1 GLHGRDLQ
9 GGHRGSLFRTDRG
22 VAQPGS
28 QQLADCPPRRPAA
41 SPAHSGAAAGQR
53 VHRHAQGH
61 LAAVCSLGQ
70 GHHPARQGV
79 PGLHLRGLPA
89 LQHGG
94 RHVHSPDADGLEPRQ
109 DCRAPLTLD
118 PVISSMSPAT
128 HAASGD
134 DLHEGPTA
142 EIDVGALSHNLR
154 TIRSLLAPATKV
166 LAAVKANAYGHGLVG
181 TAGELRRLGV
191 DWFGVAAPSEAL
203 ELRGAGVTGGVLLLT
218 PVYRPATIAALVEND
233 VALVVTDETSLAA
246 IVAALP
252 QRLANPAKLHLK
264 IDTGMGRLGLGWA
277 EASGV
282 ARLVDSEPRTV
293 LEGVWTHLA
302 SSGDADRSYT
312 LQQLDAFHKGVAAIR
327 SDGIDPGL
335 RHVAN
340 SAAVLAYPEHHCEMV
355 RPGIVLYGYYP
366 DEGMES
372 MAPGLR
378 PVMRLSAPVTFV
390 KRVVAGTHISYD
402 GLWTAH

>member
-1 GLHGRDLQ
+1 M
-9 GGHRGSLFRTDRG
+9 
-22 VAQPGS
+22 
-28 QQLADCPPRRPAA
+28 
-41 SPAHSGAAAGQR
+41 
-53 VHRHAQGH
+53 
-61 LAAVCSLGQ
+61 
-70 GHHPARQGV
+70 
-79 PGLHLRGLPA
+79 
-89 LQHGG
+89 
-94 RHVHSPDADGLEPRQ
+94 
-109 DCRAPLTLD
+109 D

-233 VALVVTDETSLAA
+233 VALVVTDKTSLAA

-302 SSGDADRSYT
+302 SSGDPDRSYT

-402 GLWTAH
+402 GLWTAPRDTTIATVRIGYADGYRRGLTGRSHAGLRGLQLPVVGRVCMDQLMLDVGNNEVSVGERVTLFGPGGPSAEEVAGLIGTVSYEMLVGIAPRVKRYFAPEHAESEAGTRPG